1 MSRDPVQALR
11 EFRGATP
18 EPDEAT
24 ARRVYRRALAVGVLA
39 VVPSEDPSAI
49 ALAAAALA
57 PSGETILHTVVLSTS
72 VGPGGNVSTSRVE
85 AWRRTTAPHDER
97 SVATR
102 GAHPFEHATAG
113 GPPQLYDGR
122 TNTIYTL
129 REGAELPAPRSRDA
143 HVPTATRLVREVVD
157 GGTGTDL
164 VPFLRSALTAGA
176 AREEGRGAVGGR
188 EAIRIGLPPHMT
200 LLVDAETHEPL
211 EWTVVSDDG
220 TRVTSRFEAY
230 ELLPATP
237 ANLALLSLRAQHPDA
252 PVQATLRMEGVGSGR

>member
-1 MSRDPVQALR
+1 MSRDPVQSLR

-24 ARRVYRRALAVGVLA
+24 ARRVYRRAIRRGGV
-39 VVPSEDPSAI
+39 SRSAPARGSRGRRRSRAR
-49 ALAAAALA
+49 ALR
-57 PSGETILHTVVLSTS
+57 STS
-72 VGPGGNVSTSRVE
+72 VGPGGNVSTSRVG

-113 GPPQLYDGR
+113 GRPQLYDGR
-122 TNTIYTL
+122 TNTIFTL
-129 REGAELPAPRSRDA
+129 RESVELPAPRSRDA

-164 VPFLRSALTAGA
+164 VPLLRSALTAGA
-176 AREEGRGAVGGR
+176 AREEGRGAVGWR
-188 EAIRIGLPPHMT
+188 EAIRIGLPARMT

-220 TRVTSRFEAY
+220 TRVTSRF
-230 ELLPATP
+230 
-237 ANLALLSLRAQHPDA
+237 
-252 PVQATLRMEGVGSGR
+252 VGSGR